1 MLPKIIYATEL
12 REGAVRWI
20 EADRDL
26 KLFEHGDIVGVYQL
40 TVTTR
45 KVVTET
51 LETLSAKNRGQKVK
65 VAK

>member
-1 MLPKIIYATEL
+1 MLPKIIYATER
-12 REGAVRWI
+12 REGAERWI
-20 EADRDL
+20 EADRDF

-51 LETLSAKNRGQKVK
+51 LETLPTKSRQRKVK
-65 VAK
+65 AAK